1 MNAREQR
8 GLVIAAICKL
18 SRNGNGTW
26 LVPSQTM
33 DGKKYEVD
41 PDHGKCTC
49 LDCQESGFTCKH
61 QFAVQFTIKRE
72 LDAGG
77 NIVETKQFTFMETKK
92 YRQDWRASKPA
103 QTPAEKRAQALSPD
117 TCPAG

>member
-26 LVPSQTM
+26 LVPSQTT
-33 DGKKYEVD
+33 DGRKYEVD

-49 LDCQESGFTCKH
+49 PDCQESGFTCKH

-77 NIVETKQFTFMETKK
+77 NIVETKSFSFMETKK
-92 YRQDWRASKPA
+92 YFQDCRAYNPA
-103 QTPAEKRAQALSPD
+103 QNVEKEELLISLHAP
-117 TCPAG
+117 CP